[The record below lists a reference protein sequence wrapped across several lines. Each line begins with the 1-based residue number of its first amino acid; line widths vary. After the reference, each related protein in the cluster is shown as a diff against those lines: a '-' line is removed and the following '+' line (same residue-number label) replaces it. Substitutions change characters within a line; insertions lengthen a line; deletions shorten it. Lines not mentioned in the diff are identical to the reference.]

1 MGIFSY
7 VPSLFSPRKL
17 KNRRLSF
24 LSLWDKRS
32 EFTEF
37 TELERFVK
45 INNCK
50 IGKYSRLDSGCHAT
64 NLEMGN
70 FSMVGPDTIIN
81 LGRHPLNYITPHA
94 IFYMHGN
101 WGWRD
106 EWVKPLVP
114 KFNFMPSVKIGNDVW
129 IGSRV
134 TIMGGVTIGDGA
146 VIATGAVVTKDI
158 PPFAIAGGVP
168 AKVIKYKFPQEIIE
182 RLLEIKWWN
191 LPDEEITKHIDLF
204 HTPDFTIDDL
214 DKHFPRNK

>member
-1 MGIFSY
+1 MGFINY
-7 VPSLFSPRKL
+7 LPSLFSIKKL

-24 LSLWDKRS
+24 LCLWDKES
-32 EFTEF
+32 EFTEY

-45 INNCK
+45 IHNVK
-50 IGKYSRLDSGCHAT
+50 IGKYSRLDSGCIAT

-70 FSMVGPDTIIN
+70 FSMVGPNTIIN
-81 LGRHPLNYITPHA
+81 LGRHPLNYLTPHA
-94 IFYMHGN
+94 IFYYKGN
-101 WGWRD
+101 WGWHD
-106 EWVKPLVP
+106 DWVEPLP
-114 KFNFMPSVKIGNDVW
+114 ESFDKMPQVKIGNDVW

-168 AKVIKYKFPQEIIE
+168 AKIIKYKFPSEIIQ

-191 LPDEEITKHIDLF
+191 LEDEEITKHLDLF
-204 HTPDFTIDDL
+204 HTPDFTMEDL
-214 DKHFPRNK
+214 NRHFPPK